1 MTDLAYSAAERN
13 KDAILEV
20 LGHVLPAKGEILE
33 VASGTGQHI
42 VHFAQKL
49 PNLIWQ
55 PSDPDPSACEAIES
69 RVLQSGLSNIKDVV
83 SLDVGGL
90 PWPVTH
96 SDALICVNRGS
107 H

>member
-1 MTDLAYSAAERN
+1 VTDLAYSAAAERN

-49 PNLIWQ
+49 PNLI
-55 PSDPDPSACEAIES
+55 
-69 RVLQSGLSNIKDVV
+69 
-83 SLDVGGL
+83 
-90 PWPVTH
+90 
-96 SDALICVNRGS
+96 
-107 H
+107 